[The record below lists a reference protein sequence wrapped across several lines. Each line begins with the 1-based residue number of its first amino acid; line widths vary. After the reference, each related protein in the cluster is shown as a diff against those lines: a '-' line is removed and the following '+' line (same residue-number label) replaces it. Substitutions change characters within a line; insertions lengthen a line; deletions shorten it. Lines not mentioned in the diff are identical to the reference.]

1 MPLTFK
7 EIAEIVRLIDA
18 SSCDELV
25 VEVGDMRLAV
35 RRKSA
40 GTKQGALPST
50 IAASRTAPA
59 KQKASAAPVA
69 VTAGAPEAEAQ
80 VSESASLSAAS
91 TRRTD
96 GLIEVRSPMVGIFYR
111 KPAPDAEPFVS
122 IGTQVNK
129 GDPLCLM
136 EVMKLYTTIE
146 AEQKGRIVEIAAE
159 DGKLVQHNEILFLI
173 APS

>member
-7 EIAEIVRLIDA
+7 EIAEIIRLIDA

-35 RRKSA
+35 RRSSA
-40 GTKQGALPST
+40 GAKQSGLST
-50 IAASRTAPA
+50 GMATPPTAPPKHQPAAAPAAASG
-59 KQKASAAPVA
+59 AA
-69 VTAGAPEAEAQ
+69 EAEAQ
-80 VSESASLSAAS
+80 VSESASVSAAS
-91 TRRTD
+91 TRRMD
-96 GLIEVRSPMVGIFYR
+96 GLIEVRSPMIGIFYR

-122 IGTQVNK
+122 VGSQVNK

-146 AEQKGRIVEIAAE
+146 AEQSGRIIQIAAE
-159 DGKLVQHNEILFLI
+159 DSQLVQHNQMLFLI
-173 APS
+173 EPT

>member
-7 EIAEIVRLIDA
+7 EIAEIMRLIDA

-35 RRKSA
+35 RRNSA
-40 GTKQGALPST
+40 GAKQGASPST
-50 IAASRTAPA
+50 TAPPRTAPS
-59 KQKASAAPVA
+59 KQKAPATPVP
-69 VTAGAPEAEAQ
+69 VAGAPEAEAQ
-80 VSESASLSAAS
+80 VSESASVSAAS
-91 TRRTD
+91 TRRID

-122 IGTQVNK
+122 VGTQVSK

-146 AEQKGRIVEIAAE
+146 AEQKGRIVEIAVE
-159 DGKLVQHNEILFLI
+159 DGKLVQHNEMLFLI
-173 APS
+173 EPS

>member
-7 EIAEIVRLIDA
+7 EIAEIMRLIDA

-25 VEVGDMRLAV
+25 VEVGDMRLVV
-35 RRKSA
+35 RRNSA
-40 GTKQGALPST
+40 GAKQGALPSA
-50 IAASRTAPA
+50 IAPPRTAPF
-59 KQKASAAPVA
+59 KQKAAATPAAGV
-69 VTAGAPEAEAQ
+69 VGAPEAEVQ
-80 VSESASLSAAS
+80 VSESASVSAAS

-122 IGTQVNK
+122 VGTHVNK

-159 DGKLVQHNEILFLI
+159 DGKLVQHNEMLFLI
-173 APS
+173 EPG